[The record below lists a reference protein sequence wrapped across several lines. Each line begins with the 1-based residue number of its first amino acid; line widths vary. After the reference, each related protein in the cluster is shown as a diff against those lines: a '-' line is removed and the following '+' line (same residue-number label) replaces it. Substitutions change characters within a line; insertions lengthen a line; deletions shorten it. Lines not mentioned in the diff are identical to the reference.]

1 MRRKAGVRKNQP
13 IVVSDPE
20 SDEESTPPSMRRRGN
35 LSRVPFRS
43 PQNSS
48 ALTLATDPEATESDP
63 VDTALFRRPS
73 IPAPVRS
80 PGPTPPR
87 RLQAFEPPAAP
98 QLSPLD
104 PVGSTPAGLAEAI
117 EEEFQGKIPRV
128 AGQKS
133 PHVSLLGR
141 ILGWKR

>member
-1 MRRKAGVRKNQP
+1 VTRILKFRRLN
-13 IVVSDPE
+13 
-20 SDEESTPPSMRRRGN
+20 
-35 LSRVPFRS
+35 
-43 PQNSS
+43 PQSSS
-48 ALTLATDPEATESDP
+48 ALTLDTDPEATESDT
-63 VDTALFRRPS
+63 VDTNLVRRPS
-73 IPAPVRS
+73 IPAPVGS

-98 QLSPLD
+98 QLIPLD
-104 PVGSTPAGLAEAI
+104 PVGISTPAGLAEAI

-133 PHVSLLGR
+133 HHVSLLGR